1 MLNPQSLLPRE
12 RTEKPKLAV
21 LLDTSA
27 SMATRDLGTD
37 SRLAAALRTLTNP
50 ATLATLNKDFVLDIR
65 RFDREAHPADLAQLG
80 TNVPAGDATD
90 LGKAVMSAAS
100 ELGETKAQAG
110 VLVVSDGRATT
121 PDTLEAAQLALARS
135 VPLWT
140 WTLGGPVPRHDL
152 WVETASAEALAFS
165 GAEVEL
171 AATLHQVGYPN
182 RSFKVD
188 ILRGDQ
194 LIDTQGGLAGH
205 QRHGPRVCPRQSAG
219 RRASSV
225 MSSGCRLNPRKPTR
239 RTTSGRSSCGR
250 WAPRCGCWSPKAS
263 RTGTPSSSSRRSSAT
278 RMWTS
283 RRSIT

>member
-1 MLNPQSLLPRE
+1 
-12 RTEKPKLAV
+12 
-21 LLDTSA
+21 
-27 SMATRDLGTD
+27 
-37 SRLAAALRTLTNP
+37 
-50 ATLATLNKDFVLDIR
+50 
-65 RFDREAHPADLAQLG
+65 
-80 TNVPAGDATD
+80 
-90 LGKAVMSAAS
+90 MSVAS

-121 PDTLEAAQLALARS
+121 PDTVEAAQLALARS

-171 AATLHQVGYPN
+171 AATLHEVGYPN

-194 LIDTQGGLAGH
+194 LIDSKEVLPDTNGTARVSVRVTAPAGGE
-205 QRHGPRVCPRQSAG
+205 QRYVFRVPPQPEEADTANNE
-219 RRASSV
+219 RAVFLRSV
-225 MSSGCRLNPRKPTR
+225 GARVRVLVAEAQPS
-239 RTTSGRSSCGR
+239 
-250 WAPRCGCWSPKAS
+250 W
-263 RTGTPSSSSRRSSAT
+263 TPSSSSRRSSVT

-283 RRSIT
+283 RRCIT